1 MSSLGTAKQRESI
14 RSPSACSL
22 IERWV
27 DEVEILLIH
36 TVLGKA
42 QAFAEALEVDD
53 FAGAQELDGIVDVRV
68 VGQAQDVVVGD
79 AGLLLG
85 GHILGEVGENVAL
98 DADACGIPGC
108 AGGGSGV
115 DAGRV
120 VHEVG
125 LVSGLFDL
133 LRRHVARE
141 LVDDCAD
148 HLKVSQL
155 LGTDIGQQPLELRTG
170 HGIALAEVAQRR
182 PQLPIRAP
190 VWQRNA
196 KTEFIAFYRL

>member
-68 VGQAQDVVVGD
+68 VGQAQDVVIRH
-79 AGLLLG
+79 ACLLLG
-85 GHILGEVGENVAL
+85 GQILRQVGDQIALDGHGRRVPREARGRRRIDARRVVDEVGVKARGVDILLGE
-98 DADACGIPGC
+98 I
-108 AGGGSGV
+108 
-115 DAGRV
+115 
-120 VHEVG
+120 
-125 LVSGLFDL
+125 
-133 LRRHVARE
+133 ARQ
-141 LVDDCAD
+141 LMDDGAD
-148 HLKVSQL
+148 HLQMPEFLRSQRS
-155 LGTDIGQQPLELRTG
+155 IGNVPMYQ
-170 HGIALAEVAQRR
+170 
-182 PQLPIRAP
+182 IRGQA
-190 VWQRNA
+190 
-196 KTEFIAFYRL
+196 